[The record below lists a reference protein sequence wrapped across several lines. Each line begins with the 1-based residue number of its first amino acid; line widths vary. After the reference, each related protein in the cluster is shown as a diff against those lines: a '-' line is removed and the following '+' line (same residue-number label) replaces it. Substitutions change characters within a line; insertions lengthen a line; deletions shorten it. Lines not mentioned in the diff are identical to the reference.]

1 MIYLLNTFLIV
12 LPWMFR
18 KRLDLCLLGL
28 IYDLFTKYISYS
40 FILNVWKKIRSDWIT
55 THEILSVVTTK
66 YFINYNNLSWW
77 KTLRKLLINKNLKLM
92 KSIHE
97 NLITSIIFYDEWLK
111 DFPLRSEIGSG
122 YLVLLQKF

>member
-1 MIYLLNTFLIV
+1 MIYLLNTFLIF
-12 LPWMFR
+12 LPWMFG